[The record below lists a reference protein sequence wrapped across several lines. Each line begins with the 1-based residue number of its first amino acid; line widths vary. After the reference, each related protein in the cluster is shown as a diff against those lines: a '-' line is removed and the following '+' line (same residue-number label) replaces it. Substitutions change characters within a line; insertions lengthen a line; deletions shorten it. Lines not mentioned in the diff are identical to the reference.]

1 MKKKN
6 TDNFS
11 TILNLSSLNLAWPFN
26 ISNSNSF
33 YLIILWANFAEI
45 GRVVQKNVLNRY
57 FKYFF
62 LILNSMVTQIPN
74 HLSTM
79 M

>member
-6 TDNFS
+6 TDDFS
-11 TILNLSSLNLAWPFN
+11 TFFNSSSLNLAWPFN
-26 ISNSNSF
+26 LSNSNPF
-33 YLIILWANFAEI
+33 YLIILWANFVEI
-45 GRVVQKNVLNRY
+45 GRLVQKNVLNRY